1 MTNSSNKKERK
12 CALCGKTIRDQ
23 LEQESSIINEEI
35 DGTSYVFDTNECVNM
50 FRRFRSVYG
59 SDFKDFVGQQQFVSD
74 PFWNKAIPTEQEL
87 SEIDKEIGLDK
98 PDSIRV
104 LRNPVEI
111 QKICTEIGKTAIDE
125 ILILYSTANAFHRQ
139 EKLGAIQSLREVAEG
154 RGVKTRILTPKSKL
168 IEESVRM
175 LKHQP
180 RIEVRYIEPGLQTHV
195 SILIVDRKASI
206 VVELKDDTK
215 DSSYDAM
222 GLGIYTNRKASV
234 LSYVSMFESLWKQSE
249 LYQQVGRLYEQLKV
263 HDKLQEDFINIAAHE
278 LRTPIQP
285 ILGLAEILRSKKES
299 ITITNVYDEYL
310 SVIIRNARRLKEL
323 TDNIL
328 DIARIESKSMTLNKE
343 VVDIDIV
350 IGDAAED
357 IIKNKVDPKH
367 DVTLLFDSSRK
378 RGDDIIL
385 VEIDRARIIQV
396 ICNLISNAVNFT
408 KTGTIS
414 ITKGE
419 RRKQKARSVIVSVK
433 DTGSGI
439 DPQVLPR
446 LFTKFTTRS
455 EKGTGLGLCICKRI
469 IEAHGG
475 KIWGKNNSDQ
485 GAIFS
490 FTLPTTSR

>member
-1 MTNSSNKKERK
+1 MTNSSNIKEPK

-23 LEQESSIINEEI
+23 QEQESSIINEEI
-35 DGTSYVFDTNECVNM
+35 DGTSYIFDTNECVNM

-59 SDFKDFVGQQQFVSD
+59 SDFKHFVGEQQFVSD
-74 PFWNKAIPTEQEL
+74 PFWNKAIPTELEL

-104 LRNPVEI
+104 LQNPVEI
-111 QKICTEIGKTAIDE
+111 QKILIEIGKTSSDE
-125 ILILYSTANAFHRQ
+125 ILILFSTANAFHRQ
-139 EKLGAIQSLREVAEG
+139 EKLGAFQSLREVVEG
-154 RGVKTRILTPKSKL
+154 RGIKTRIMTPKSKL

-206 VVELKDDTK
+206 AVELKDDTK
-215 DSSYDAM
+215 NSAYDAM

-234 LSYVSMFESLWKQSE
+234 LSYVSMFESLWKQTE
-249 LYQQVGRLYEQLKV
+249 LYGQVGRLYEQLKV

-285 ILGLAEILRSKKES
+285 ILGLAEILRSKKDS
-299 ITITNVYDEYL
+299 ITITSVYDEYL

-357 IIKNKVDPKH
+357 IIKNEVEPNH

-378 RGDDIIL
+378 RGDDSIL
-385 VEIDRARIIQV
+385 VEIDRARIRQV

-408 KTGTIS
+408 KLGTIS
-414 ITKGE
+414 ITKRE
-419 RRKQKARSVIVSVK
+419 RRKQKAGSVIVSVK

-439 DPQVLPR
+439 DPQILPR

-455 EKGTGLGLCICKRI
+455 ERGTGLGLYICKRI

-485 GAIFS
+485 GAVFS
-490 FTLPTTSR
+490 FTLPTTGR